1 MSWVSTDFELKIK
14 NRSELGFD
22 LNSREFENF

>member
-22 LNSREFENF
+22 LNSREFWNF